1 MKHLDKRLLRYG
13 AIAAGIAATLPA
25 QAQEEVE
32 VNSLLLNNYF
42 DLNGDGQDDFRG
54 TGYSSSWKYTRSNT
68 SSNVYMSSGSF
79 YGTFAAVNQT
89 DYTVKFQ
96 NGQNGNTS
104 DYFFLQPGDT
114 VGPKS
119 SFSSNYFYLG
129 SGDYSDTLSVEP
141 KDNGGGL
148 IVVKEH
154 AGARVAENSEITW
167 DYRYG
172 AFTTDNFEKELYVGV
187 RMEKK
192 EAAKEEEVG
201 VIKEGLAENV
211 RTAIAVEPAADSV
224 YYGWIKFILDY
235 EPDPNPNVDNGEGEG
250 EGGSEEVKGNFE
262 AHRVA
267 TVEPATP
274 KIPTFKVISHYMND
288 VVNEQ
293 VVIPDAKTGTG
304 VAELTSSIG
313 MEVFPNPTSGLLSVN
328 TSVDVEFIAIVNLS
342 GETVLSSTSTQLD
355 VSALD
360 AGVYFV
366 LATTE
371 DGIAASQFIKE

>member
-13 AIAAGIAATLPA
+13 AIAAGIATTLPA

-32 VNSLLLNNYF
+32 VNSLLKNNYF
-42 DLNGDGQDDFRG
+42 DLNGDEQDDFYG
-54 TGYSSSWKYTRSNT
+54 SGYSYSWKNTRSNT

-79 YGTFAAVNQT
+79 YGTFSSLSRT
-89 DYTVKFQ
+89 DYTVNFQ
-96 NGQNGNTS
+96 NGQNGSTS
-104 DYFFLQPGDT
+104 NYFFLQPGDT
-114 VGPKS
+114 VGSKGV
-119 SFSSNYFYLG
+119 FNLNNFGFG
-129 SGDYSDTLSVEP
+129 SGSYSDTTSVVP
-141 KDNGGGL
+141 KDNGGGNE
-148 IVVKEH
+148 VVIIKEREPL
-154 AGARVAENSEITW
+154 AAARVAENSEITW

-172 AFTTDNFEKELYVGV
+172 AFTTENFEKELYLGV
-187 RMEKK
+187 RMVKNTTSN
-192 EAAKEEEVG
+192 
-201 VIKEGLAENV
+201 NV
-211 RTAIAVEPAADSV
+211 ETKFRTAISEQPAADSV

-250 EGGSEEVKGNFE
+250 GSEEVKFE

-267 TVEPATP
+267 TVEPAKP
-274 KIPTFKVISHYMND
+274 KFPTAKVLSFYMND
-288 VVNEQ
+288 KVNEQ
-293 VVIPDAKTGTG
+293 VVIPTAKTGTG

-328 TSVDVEFIAIVNLS
+328 ASVAIETIAIVNLS

-371 DGIAASQFIKE
+371 DGIATSQFIKE